1 MKKTILFLLLAV
13 SFSANAQSLKDLLY
27 SGKMKSDSGTVVRK
41 GDDLSTKIDT
51 ATRKPAAD
59 AEKPKTITVVENPAK
74 TVDVSPDSAAV
85 VATVADNAPVEPAA
99 KEKPAPVKSNTKL
112 WKEYTDSVTS
122 ILKTEVFPNKKIKK
136 ETYYFTVEYE
146 IDVDGQVNILNVT
159 SDPENAFL
167 QSEVKTK
174 MELSAP
180 KLNPVE
186 SSGKPKK
193 VKRRASFS
201 VTKE

>member
-13 SFSANAQSLKDLLY
+13 SFTANAQSLKDLLY

-41 GDDLSTKIDT
+41 GDDLSAKIDT
-51 ATRKPAAD
+51 ATKKPAD
-59 AEKPKTITVVENPAK
+59 AEKPKTITAENQVKA
-74 TVDVSPDSAAV
+74 VDVNSDSAAV
-85 VATVADNAPVEPAA
+85 VATVPEIATVEPAN
-99 KEKPAPVKSNTKL
+99 EKKVPVKSNTRL
-112 WKEYTDSVTS
+112 WKEYTDSITS